1 MARIYSK
8 KHGKAKSRKPP
19 AEAVSIPSNAPTK
32 EQIEALIVQY
42 AKQGMDPALIGE
54 KLKKEHNVPYI
65 KHMLGERLTAF
76 LNRSGFKGEM
86 PSDLLVLMK
95 KAVKMHEHMARN
107 KQDQHNK
114 TSLHRVESK
123 IWRLTKYYRREGAL
137 PKDWKYDPKEAALLI
152 KGSL

>member
-19 AEAVSIPSNAPTK
+19 IEAVSIPSEAPTK
-32 EQIEALIVQY
+32 EQIEALIIQY
-42 AKQGMDPALIGE
+42 AKQGLDPALIGE
-54 KLKKEHNVPYI
+54 KLKKEHHVPYI
-65 KHMLGERLTAF
+65 KYMLGERLTAF
-76 LNRSGFKGEM
+76 LDRKGFKGKV
-86 PSDLLVLMK
+86 PSDLMILMK
-95 KAVKMHEHMARN
+95 KAVKMHEHMDHN

-114 TSLHRVESK
+114 TGLHRVESK
-123 IWRLTKYYRREGAL
+123 IWRLTKYYRKEGVL